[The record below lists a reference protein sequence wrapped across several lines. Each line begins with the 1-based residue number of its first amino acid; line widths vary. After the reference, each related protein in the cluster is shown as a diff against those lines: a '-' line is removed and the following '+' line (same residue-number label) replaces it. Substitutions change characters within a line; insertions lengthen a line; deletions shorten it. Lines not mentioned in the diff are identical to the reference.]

1 LGPILFLLFF
11 NDFKDCLSHTHV
23 LQFKIHCNDALISC
37 TTSYTYLGTV
47 LDQCLLLNS
56 DFDRKYKKASSKLG
70 VLRQLMPLLTME
82 AASSIYSSIIVSAL
96 RYNCIVNLNLNETQ
110 NKKLQS
116 LERRAK
122 KILRTEETFSIK
134 NQLNKQAV
142 LLVRRCLEQ
151 NLCSNFNYYFSLGQ
165 HRQNTR
171 NNNILVKLPKVKLE
185 FAKNGFYFM
194 GAKLYNSLPSEI
206 RKNYIDFKKQIKLFY
221 K

>member
-1 LGPILFLLFF
+1 MLTREL
-11 NDFKDCLSHTHV
+11 
-23 LQFKIHCNDALISC
+23 KIHCNDTLISC

-47 LDQCLLLNS
+47 LDQCLQLNS

-116 LERRAK
+116 LERRAN
-122 KILRTEETFSIK
+122 KILETETSSIK
-134 NQLNKQAV
+134 NQFNKQAV
-142 LLVRRCLEQ
+142 LLVRKCLEKE
-151 NLCSNFNYYFSLGQ
+151 LCSNFDNYFSLNK

-185 FAKNGFYFM
+185 FAKNSFYFM
-194 GAKLYNSLPSEI
+194 GAKLYNSLPSEN
-206 RKNYIDFKKQIKLFY
+206 RMNYIDFKKQIKLLFKFSYFY
-221 K
+221 VP